1 MSAAPIHGLL
11 AEMLAR
17 DGSDLYLT
25 VGAPAT
31 FRGNDGIF
39 PAPDAPLGAA
49 DIDAMLLELTDA
61 KQREEFARHGELN
74 FALDLGEAGRFRVN
88 VFRQRQ
94 RPGMVIRSIK
104 GEIPGLGQLGLPQL
118 LADLARE
125 KRGLVLVVGGTGSG
139 KSTTL
144 AAMIDARNRAEAGH
158 IVTVEDP
165 IEFIHDHHKSI
176 ITQREI
182 GTDTESYQIAL
193 KNALRQK
200 PDAILIGEIRDAY
213 VMDQAISIAE
223 TGHLC
228 LATLHAN
235 NAAQAMERILN
246 FFDKSRHAQIS
257 LNLSLNLRAV
267 ISQRL
272 VANQRGGRT
281 VALEILLN
289 EGLAR
294 DLIAQGETD
303 KLKEV
308 MGKNRAS
315 GMVTFDQALVE
326 MCVAGEIAEA
336 VALAEA
342 DVAGEVRLA
351 LRQAHLGATG
361 KSGLST
367 MDTSRLSLSDGG

>member
-1 MSAAPIHGLL
+1 MV
-11 AEMLAR
+11 AR
-17 DGSDLYLT
+17 DSSDLYLT
-25 VGAPAT
+25 ADAPAT

-39 PAPDAPLGAA
+39 PSGGPPLAGTDIEVMLAA
-49 DIDAMLLELTDA
+49 LTDTP
-61 KQREEFARHGELN
+61 QREEFARRGELN
-74 FALDLGEAGRFRVN
+74 FALDLGEDGRFRVN

-104 GEIPGLGQLGLPQL
+104 GDIPSLQELGLPDL
-118 LADLARE
+118 LAALVCE
-125 KRGLVLVVGGTGSG
+125 KRGLILVVGGTGSG

-165 IEFIHDHHKSI
+165 IEFIHDHRKSI
-176 ITQREI
+176 ITQREV
-182 GTDTESYQIAL
+182 GTDTESFQVAL
-193 KNALRQK
+193 KNVLRQK
-200 PDAILIGEIRDAY
+200 PDVILIGEIRDSL
-213 VMDQAISIAE
+213 VMDQAVGIAE

-235 NAAQAMERILN
+235 TAGQAMERILN

-267 ISQRL
+267 IAQRL

-281 VALEILLN
+281 VALEVLLN

-294 DLIAQGETD
+294 DLIAQGETE
-303 KLKEV
+303 KLKDV
-308 MGKNRAS
+308 MAKNRAS
-315 GMVTFDQALVE
+315 GMRTFDQSLVE
-326 MCVAGEIAEA
+326 MCLVGEIAEA

-342 DVAGEVRLA
+342 DVSGEVRLA
-351 LRQAHLGATG
+351 LRQGQLGAAG
-361 KSGLST
+361 QGSLSA